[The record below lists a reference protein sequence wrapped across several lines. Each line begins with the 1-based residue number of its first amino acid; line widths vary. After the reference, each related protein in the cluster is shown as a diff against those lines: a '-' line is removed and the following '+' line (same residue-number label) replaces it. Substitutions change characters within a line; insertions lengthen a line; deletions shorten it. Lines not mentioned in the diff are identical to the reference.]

1 LHLQSIDDVVQA
13 NRRGHGFA
21 TIILPAL
28 GNSTHKLIGTS

>member
-13 NRRGHGFA
+13 KRRGHGLA

-28 GNSTHKLIGTS
+28 GS